1 MDGRDLP
8 AVTKEKIEGN
18 EENESE
24 GQRQML
30 KNNCENL
37 KMYQKI
43 EQEGHLCDHIRVIPR
58 SGESD
63 GLTAGG

>member
-1 MDGRDLP
+1 
-8 AVTKEKIEGN
+8 VGN
-18 EENESE
+18 EDNESE
-24 GQRQML
+24 GQCQIL
-30 KNNCENL
+30 KNNCKNL